1 MNDSAIIII
10 IIIIMYTSS
19 EQFLF
24 TLSDTSF

>member
-1 MNDSAIIII
+1 MNDSAIII